1 MIYHTI
7 WVSIYSFKCFKTV
20 WSGLF
25 TSTLFSPRLLSR
37 LDRNGMLLKFL
48 RILIT
53 VMYFKDRNW
62 ISKTVNCISYS
73 VVCKIVFCS
82 EFPDTFRYFP
92 NFGKSWQN
100 HERKKEKNTGNCKA
114 LCVSR
119 ERNNELFVTVGDGKK
134 SQRASSNM
142 WQDSWICPRLVRYP
156 SLYAINFNTQYKDQT
171 NL

>member
-1 MIYHTI
+1 MIYRTI

-25 TSTLFSPRLLSR
+25 TSTLFSPCSYR

-62 ISKTVNCISYS
+62 ISKTVNCISCS

-82 EFPDTFRYFP
+82 EFPDIPDNAREEREGKEGEEEHGQLESVMPFTQTQHYKNSCYSWMNRTFAVCFSRLYVIVY
-92 NFGKSWQN
+92 
-100 HERKKEKNTGNCKA
+100 RKKLRPLKN
-114 LCVSR
+114 
-119 ERNNELFVTVGDGKK
+119 
-134 SQRASSNM
+134 
-142 WQDSWICPRLVRYP
+142 
-156 SLYAINFNTQYKDQT
+156 
-171 NL
+171 